1 MVPLEAEKEGMDSP
15 LDPPEGSSL
24 VDTLI
29 LALGDSLRTS
39 DLRNCKLV
47 LICYGSS
54 RETTAPSFAY
64 VILMESHKADAPV
77 SN

>member
-1 MVPLEAEKEGMDSP
+1 MVSLEAEKEGMDSP

-29 LALGDSLRTS
+29 LALGDSFRTS
-39 DLRNCKLV
+39 DLQNCKLV